1 MVQACGDAPDVAS
14 SGITFTPTDSA
25 LYQAVGE
32 WLKTVL
38 PAPFRL
44 RQGQQNRAPS
54 PVGPYCVMQLVT
66 TRLLATNGWSY
77 TDTSRTVTEMR
88 EFTVQVS
95 AFGPGAG
102 DALKQACGLWRDFY
116 ATDWFRANAPIL
128 SPLTAAEPRQL
139 GFSNS
144 ENQYEDAWSVD
155 LKMQV
160 NYQRTI
166 PQQFASEVTV
176 TTIEADT
183 LTTQE

>member
-1 MVQACGDAPDVAS
+1 MVQTCGDAPDVAS

-25 LYQAVGE
+25 LYLALGE
-32 WLKTVL
+32 YLKTVL
-38 PAPFRL
+38 PSPFRL
-44 RQGQQNRAPS
+44 RQGQQNRTPS
-54 PVGPYCVMQLVT
+54 PVGPYCVMQLIT

-88 EFTVQVS
+88 EVTVQVS

-166 PQQFASEVTV
+166 PQQFASVVTV